1 MKHSNIDYTNLNKR
15 IVEQAYSGFKILSE
29 SEKRKLIQE
38 KLDRAVEYH
47 KSLQNTKFE
56 Y

>member
-15 IVEQAYSGFKILSE
+15 IVEQANLALRTLSE

-47 KSLQNTKFE
+47 KSLQNTKFG

>member
-1 MKHSNIDYTNLNKR
+1 MKHSNIDYTKLNNR
-15 IVEQAYSGFKILSE
+15 IVEQANIALRTLSE

-38 KLDRAVEYH
+38 KLERAVEYH
-47 KSLQNTKFE
+47 KSLQNTKVG